1 MESSVDRSQKRKK
14 FPVLSDKRVFRTSSW
29 VSDAG
34 PLTFSGGV
42 DPGRCVGER
51 RLPKSALTIRADTPY
66 MAEKFRRRV
75 RLPEGWRRRI
85 GKGEKTSGW
94 MKMAIEKMR
103 TRFAPSPTGFLHIGG
118 ARTALFNWLYT
129 RRHEGTFVLRIE
141 DTDQARSTEASTRA
155 ILDAMTWLGLN
166 WDEGPYFQAER
177 VDIHRQMVQK
187 LIDEG
192 KAYFCTCTPE
202 ELDAKR
208 KKALAEGRKP
218 KYDGTCR
225 ERGLTRS
232 ADSVVRFRSPEVGTT
247 VMHDLIKGDISFNNE
262 ELDDLIIERADGY
275 PTYNFAVVV
284 DDAQMG
290 ITHVIRGDDHV
301 NNTPKQIQ
309 IYEALGY
316 EVPLFGHVPMILG
329 SDKARLSKRHGAT
342 SVMAYQEMGY
352 LPEALVNYLVRLGWS
367 HGDQE
372 IFSMEELIGFFALEA
387 VGKSAAV
394 FNPDKLLWLNQHYI
408 MDYPPERLI
417 EVVRPFW
424 EQRGFDTSNAM
435 FVAKVVSDLRAR
447 AKTLVEMADSGAF
460 YFLEEVPYD
469 PEAAAKFLTP
479 EYAGHLEAVAQRLP
493 ALEDYTKDGLEQFLR
508 ALAEERGTKLKWIA
522 QTLRVALTGRT
533 VSPGIDEVM
542 VTLGKE
548 RTIRKIQA
556 AVARIGTAV

>member
-1 MESSVDRSQKRKK
+1 MTQK
-14 FPVLSDKRVFRTSSW
+14 
-29 VSDAG
+29 
-34 PLTFSGGV
+34 
-42 DPGRCVGER
+42 
-51 RLPKSALTIRADTPY
+51 I
-66 MAEKFRRRV
+66 
-75 RLPEGWRRRI
+75 
-85 GKGEKTSGW
+85 
-94 MKMAIEKMR
+94 R

-118 ARTALFNWLYT
+118 ARTALFNWLFT
-129 RRHEGTFVLRIE
+129 RRLEGTFILRVE
-141 DTDQARSTEASTRA
+141 DTDQVRSTEASTRA

-177 VDIHRQMVQK
+177 VGIHREMVQK

-192 KAYFCTCTPE
+192 KAYYCTCTPQ
-202 ELDAKR
+202 ELEAKR

-225 ERGLTRS
+225 ERGLARS
-232 ADSVVRFRSPEVGTT
+232 ENSVVRFRSPEVGTT
-247 VMHDLIKGDISFNNE
+247 VVHDLIKGDIAFSNE

-329 SDKARLSKRHGAT
+329 ADKARLSKRHGAT
-342 SVMAYQEMGY
+342 SVMAYQEMGF

-372 IFSMEELIGFFALEA
+372 IFSTEDLIAKFSLEA

-408 MDYPPERLI
+408 KTYPEKRLI
-417 EVVRPFW
+417 EAMLPFW
-424 EQRGFDTSNAM
+424 VQRGFDVSDRP
-435 FVAKVVSDLRAR
+435 FVAKAISDLRER
-447 AKTLVEMADSGAF
+447 AKTLVELADSGAF
-460 YFLEEVPYD
+460 YFQEEIPYN
-469 PEAAAKFLTP
+469 PEAAAQFLTP
-479 EYAGHLEAVAQRLP
+479 EYKGHLEAVAERIP
-493 ALEDYTKDGLEQFLR
+493 ALSDYTKSGLEAFLR

-522 QTLRVALTGRT
+522 QAVRVALTGRT

-548 RTIRKIQA
+548 RTVRRLRA
-556 AVARIGTAV
+556 AIARIGAAG